1 MLSTYHLIEKRMR
14 ESLSASS
21 AGIAERSQG
30 GGKRGRAWALGALR
44 AMIGALVLG
53 IAGPAGA
60 DENFAVKD
68 NLLLGN
74 NDLPLAELPSGLVP
88 STVFAEPGAQDL
100 WVLGLLGS
108 TITGQT
114 PLAVGIRYGRVL
126 GRSEAR
132 PVLGP
137 LELPLP
143 TSAISTATVL
153 RGASARTATGP
164 IIGVATGQDST
175 VYFLDARSARLV
187 TVGALGQILD
197 LKNGAASVGKVGAM
211 AGLGTKLY
219 AIDTTKPVVA
229 QINLMTGTVAACRV
243 DSQPLALRV
252 SSGRVLALTDKG
264 IAQLADD
271 CSSTTAASQ
280 SPKVD
285 PIPTIAQ
292 ALVAE
297 RFFHVSE
304 RSLEMSFS
312 VGSPGTTRTR
322 RGASVQLVG
331 GSAITLTLNRGT
343 CVGTNFYVGDVLAN
357 PVASPM
363 MNLSAAVPRLA
374 FYAEQAY
381 PGEDCVAFISNNAD
395 GSEALLR
402 IRANVDGLGSNV
414 MMVDRSWSTERSLLG
429 IGNARNSEDTR
440 IHAERQALVGLVS
453 SLSVLGATGPW
464 AVMPFTDD
472 APSSVA
478 TPQTGFSSIPEL
490 ANPDHARGLRLKG
503 LAGVSSDV
511 LVPGGPTN
519 MVQAMRSALTRM
531 DAAAMLPQA
540 TAGPQRRLWLLTD
553 GSSGKAGYGDF
564 YKLLPLLLRGNVTL
578 HLLGAGGLDNDPL
591 LPNMLSQAYAIGGDR
606 LFGPGRGIF
615 GINHTV
621 SSTVESTVTQVVRS
635 VLRGRP
641 IGNMARGDIG
651 AGKTLVNTFKMNRNA
666 APFANHL
673 ALDPWIL
680 VVAAW
685 DQSDAMMKLEIA
697 VKGTLVTPRC
707 VQGAHTLV
715 CAFSNLD
722 GDVIA
727 TLSGSRPG
735 GSSATGVLRSYISTS
750 GPAGDVH
757 FFPSFSRSLWKSGE
771 RVRVQV
777 QLTERGLPLR
787 LAKVR
792 ATVNGP
798 NNAVGTVIS
807 ASKSSE
813 QDIQNLIQSNGD
825 LSPGQSK
832 AELIDPLN
840 LPGLK
845 PIGNL
850 TLADDASGGD
860 LEAQDGIYTA
870 EFPAFVP
877 GSYVVDVHVDYTGLF
892 VGNVGSIEDRLI
904 STVVVGL
911 DQMRTNGGSRSETLA
926 SGLRIRFAP
935 QDSGRNLLGPGQGAA
950 MSFFQAGK
958 LLPGTVGDYL
968 DGSYRV
974 DLTGVDATKPVELAI
989 PASRIQIYNPSNPN
1003 PGDTGGGA
1011 STGCSASATRAPLG
1025 GPLGAP
1031 LLLLLS
1037 LLALRRR
1044 RA

>member
-1 MLSTYHLIEKRMR
+1 MR

-21 AGIAERSQG
+21 AGIAARSQG

-44 AMIGALVLG
+44 AVVGTLILG
-53 IAGPAGA
+53 VAGPASA
-60 DENFAVKD
+60 DENFSVKD

-74 NDLPLAELPSGLVP
+74 NELPLAELPSGLVP

-100 WVLGLLGS
+100 WVMGLMGS
-108 TITGQT
+108 TIAGQT
-114 PLAVGIRYGRVL
+114 PVAVGIRYGRVL

-153 RGASARTATGP
+153 RGAAARAPTGP

-175 VYFLDARSARLV
+175 VYFLDSRGARLV
-187 TVGALGQILD
+187 SVGALGQILD
-197 LKNGAASVGKVGAM
+197 LKNGAASVGKIGAM
-211 AGLGTKLY
+211 TGLGTKLY

-271 CSSTTAASQ
+271 CSSTTAASV

-292 ALVAE
+292 TLVTE
-297 RFFHVSE
+297 RFFQITE

-312 VGSPGTTRTR
+312 VGSPGTTRNR

-331 GSAITLTLNRGT
+331 ASAITLTLNRGT
-343 CVGTNFYVGDVLAN
+343 CVGTNFYAGDVLAA
-357 PVASPM
+357 PVATTTL
-363 MNLSAAVPRLA
+363 NLSASVPRLA

-381 PGEDCVAFISNNAD
+381 PGEDCVAYISNNAD
-395 GSEALLR
+395 GTEALLR

-440 IHAERQALVGLVS
+440 IHAERQALIALLS
-453 SLSVLGATGPW
+453 SLSVLGAAGPW

-472 APSSVA
+472 APASVSA
-478 TPQTGFSSIPEL
+478 PQTGFSSIPEL

-503 LAGVSSDV
+503 FAGVSSDV

-519 MVQAMRSALTRM
+519 LVQAMRSALTRM

-553 GSSGKAGYGDF
+553 GSSGKAGYGDL
-564 YKLLPLLLRGNVTL
+564 YKLLPLFLRGNVSL
-578 HLLGAGGLDNDPL
+578 HLLGVGGLDNDPL
-591 LPNMLSQAYAIGGDR
+591 LPNLLSQTLSLGGDR
-606 LFGPGRGIF
+606 LFGPGRGVF
-615 GINHTV
+615 GLSHTI
-621 SSTVESTVTQVVRS
+621 SATVENTLALLMRS
-635 VLRGRP
+635 SLRGRP
-641 IGNMARGDIG
+641 IGNIARGEIG
-651 AGKTLVNTFKMNRNA
+651 TGKNLVNTFKVARNIS
-666 APFANHL
+666 PYPNQVVV
-673 ALDPWIL
+673 DPWIL
-680 VVAAW
+680 IVAAW
-685 DQSDAMMKLEIA
+685 DQSDAVMKLE
-697 VKGTLVTPRC
+697 VLSKGAYVTPRC
-707 VQGAHTLV
+707 LQGPHTMI
-715 CAFSNLD
+715 CAFGSAD
-722 GDVIA
+722 GDISI
-727 TLSGSRPG
+727 TLSGNRPG
-735 GSSATGVLRSYISTS
+735 GASANGLLRTYISSS
-750 GPAGDVH
+750 GPQGEIG
-757 FFPSFSRSLWKSGE
+757 FQPSFSRSLWKSGE
-771 RVRVQV
+771 RMRVQV
-777 QLTERGLPLR
+777 HLTERGLPLR
-787 LAKVR
+787 LAKVS
-792 ATVNGP
+792 AVVNGP
-798 NNAVGTVIS
+798 NNAIGTVIA

-850 TLADDASGGD
+850 TLRDDATGGD

-877 GSYVVDVHVDYTGLF
+877 GAYLVDVHVDYTGLF
-892 VGNVGSIEDRLI
+892 PGNVGSIDDRVI
-904 STVVVGL
+904 GTVVVGL

-950 MSFFQAGK
+950 MSFFQTGK
-958 LLPGTVGDYL
+958 LLSGAIGDYL
-968 DGSYRV
+968 DGSYRA
-974 DLTGVDATKPVELAI
+974 DLTSVDATKPIDLVI
-989 PASRIQIYNPSNPN
+989 PGSRIQIYNPSNPS
-1003 PGDTGGGA
+1003 PGENIGGT

-1025 GPLGAP
+1025 LNLGAP
-1031 LLLLLS
+1031 LLLLCS
-1037 LLALRRR
+1037 LLILRRR